1 MRAASEIN
9 RNNRIT
15 RTNQHSVGRTRTYN
29 YHVIVIAIGGS
40 PRVLSEGRCSRTCG
54 GGYESRQRTCSPPQ
68 HGVNHCMGES
78 GERRSCNTQ
87 ACPTKQSSKGSLG
100 AYPGTATYL
109 FQSLLLD
116 VWLIKWAKP
125 YLIVLILEIKP
136 CLKKT
141 ISHEKICGF
150 ILFVYQY
157 CN

>member
-1 MRAASEIN
+1 MNPDSGHVPH
-9 RNNRIT
+9 
-15 RTNQHSVGRTRTYN
+15 HSMEAIIVWESLGREGPAT
-29 YHVIVIAIGGS
+29 
-40 PRVLSEGRCSRTCG
+40 PRLVL
-54 GGYESRQRTCSPPQ
+54 P
-68 HGVNHCMGES
+68 
-78 GERRSCNTQ
+78 
-87 ACPTKQSSKGSLG
+87 SSLPKG